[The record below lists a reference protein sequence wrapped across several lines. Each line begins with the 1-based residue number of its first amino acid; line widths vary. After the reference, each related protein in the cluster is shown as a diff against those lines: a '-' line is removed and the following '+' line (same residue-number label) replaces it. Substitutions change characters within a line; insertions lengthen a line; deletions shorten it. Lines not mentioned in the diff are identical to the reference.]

1 MKTSGNLSKVTIQ
14 NWQGR
19 DKISYNLNGAWY
31 GVYLDKLEP
40 DMVTYVKS
48 FHEGDEAEIEYEVKE
63 KSGGGTYNAMIG
75 IVPVT
80 RPEGA
85 PRPAPVQPG
94 GQLVKP
100 KAPWGGGG
108 REPKE
113 NPDHKARSMA
123 FSYVKDLYIA
133 EHSGGPAEYG
143 TDYDQMIV
151 DARKIEKYIKEG

>member
-14 NWQGR
+14 NWGGR

-48 FHEGDEAEIEYEVKE
+48 FHEGDEAEIEYEVKD
-63 KSGGGTYNAMIG
+63 KSGGGTYNALVG
-75 IVPVT
+75 IVKVQ
-80 RPEGA
+80 RAEGS
-85 PRPAPVQPG
+85 APVQPG

-100 KAPWGGGG
+100 KAPWGGG
-108 REPKE
+108 RRSEE
-113 NPDHKARSMA
+113 NPEHKMRSMA
-123 FSYVKDLYIA
+123 FSYSKDIHIA
-133 EHSGGPAEYG
+133 DHSPQSEYG
-143 TDYDQMIV
+143 LDIDSMIA